1 MVTIV
6 LKSAYF
12 TKFLYAYIIMSEADL
27 SKKKL
32 RLKEDHLMKKTV
44 LDFVISKTQDLLA
57 APNACQEVKAAANA
71 WLAAV
76 GTDAEAAETAKY
88 IAELAA
94 DIMPIDGLIAFGET
108 ELALNIFG
116 ADGVKALKAH
126 AQELKTRGA
135 KYCDCPACTACKAI
149 LDRKAEIL

>member
-1 MVTIV
+1 MQ
-6 LKSAYF
+6 
-12 TKFLYAYIIMSEADL
+12 

-32 RLKEDHLMKKTV
+32 KLKEDYNMEKAV
-44 LDFVISKTQDLLA
+44 LDFVVANTKDLLA
-57 APNACQEVKAAANA
+57 APSACQEVKAAANA

-76 GTDAEAAETAKY
+76 GTESEAAETAKY

-116 ADGVKALKAH
+116 ANGVKALKAH
-126 AQELKTRGA
+126 AQELKTSGA
-135 KYCDCPACTACKAI
+135 KYCDCPACAACKAI